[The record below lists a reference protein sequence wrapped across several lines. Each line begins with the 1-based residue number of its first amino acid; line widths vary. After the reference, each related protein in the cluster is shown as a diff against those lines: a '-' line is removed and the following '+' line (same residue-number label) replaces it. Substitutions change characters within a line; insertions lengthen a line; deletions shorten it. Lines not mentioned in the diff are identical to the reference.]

1 MELDKIK
8 KISIIVCLML
18 LNACQTNTSNIQT
31 KTHARPI
38 KDSAPTGPIPT
49 VFKAIKLISQPF
61 SRYGNPMTYT
71 VNGHTYNVLT
81 SSSGYKTR
89 GVASWYGTKFH
100 KQRTSSGEKYD
111 MYALTAA
118 HKTLPL
124 PTYLKV
130 KNLENGRVVIVK
142 VNDRGPFHT
151 SRILDL
157 SFGAATKLGIF
168 PKGTAMV
175 EIEALS
181 VPGAAKNHQA
191 HYYLQAGAFSTRQN
205 AEMLRQQLM
214 LITSSPV
221 FITHE
226 KTKYVVRIGPFA
238 ERRMTN
244 YLKNMLL
251 KKGVSGVF
259 ALLM

>member
-1 MELDKIK
+1 
-8 KISIIVCLML
+8 ML
-18 LNACQTNTSNIQT
+18 
-31 KTHARPI
+31 
-38 KDSAPTGPIPT
+38 
-49 VFKAIKLISQPF
+49 FKAIKLVNVPF

-81 SSSGYKTR
+81 TSSGYKTR
-89 GVASWYGTKFH
+89 GIASWYGTKFH
-100 KQRTSSGEKYD
+100 QQRTSSGEHYD

-130 KNLENGRVVIVK
+130 KNLQNGRVIIVK

-181 VPGAAKNHQA
+181 VPGASKNHQA
-191 HYYLQAGAFSTRQN
+191 HYYLQTGAFSTQQR
-205 AEMLRQQLM
+205 AEVFRHQLEH
-214 LITSSPV
+214 LTSSPV
-221 FITHE
+221 FINHE
-226 KTKYVVRIGPFA
+226 KTKYIVRIGPFA
-238 ERRMTN
+238 ERNMTN
-244 YLKNMLL
+244 YLKNTLA
-251 KKGVSGVF
+251 KKGMPGTF